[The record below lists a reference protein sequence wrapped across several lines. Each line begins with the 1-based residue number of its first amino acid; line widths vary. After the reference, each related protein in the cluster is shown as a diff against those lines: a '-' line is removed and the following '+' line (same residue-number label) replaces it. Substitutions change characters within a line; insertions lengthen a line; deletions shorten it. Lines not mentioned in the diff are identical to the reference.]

1 MEQPDS
7 LWLALIEA
15 VKDGN
20 LLTISVLCVMAFLLA
35 SLATGNGAN
44 VFKLLGNLGTW
55 LGKIIS
61 GFVKKTHPAILDIP
75 AMRKTYIYKMPE
87 IFALS
92 EYQSKQ
98 IAESVQAH
106 LDNIRKTSHT
116 PVHIILDL
124 SETETVSGN
133 GEDLINTMIADV
145 TKANVLHLSL
155 VFATKP
161 AKLMVAFKK
170 KLVDLKSHQP
180 EASWTILDTKA
191 ILWGAE

>member
-1 MEQPDS
+1 MEQPDI
-7 LWLALIEA
+7 WIRLIEA
-15 VKDGN
+15 IEKGN
-20 LLTISVLCVMAFLLA
+20 LVTITVLCLMAFFIV
-35 SLATGNGAN
+35 SFATGNGAN

-55 LGKIIS
+55 LGKFIS

-87 IFALS
+87 VFALS

-106 LDNIRKTSHT
+106 LDKIRKTSHT

-170 KLVDLKSHQP
+170 KLIDLKSHQP

>member
-1 MEQPDS
+1 MEQPDI
-7 LWLALIEA
+7 WIRLIEA
-15 VKDGN
+15 IEKGN
-20 LLTISVLCVMAFLLA
+20 LVTITVLCLMAFFIV
-35 SLATGNGAN
+35 SLVSGNGAN
-44 VFKLLGNLGTW
+44 VFKMLSGFGQW
-55 LGKIIS
+55 LGKLIS

-106 LDNIRKTSHT
+106 LDNIRKTSAT

-161 AKLMVAFKK
+161 AKLIIPFKK
-170 KLVDLKSHQP
+170 KLVDLKSHQAD
-180 EASWTILDTKA
+180 ASWTILDTKA

>member
-1 MEQPDS
+1 
-7 LWLALIEA
+7 
-15 VKDGN
+15 
-20 LLTISVLCVMAFLLA
+20 MAFLLA
-35 SLATGNGAN
+35 SLATVNGAN

-106 LDNIRKTSHT
+106 LDKIRKTSHT

-161 AKLMVAFKK
+161 AKLMVSFKK

-191 ILWGAE
+191 ILWGSE